1 MALPGQDRIGY
12 AVSELMQRMQIYGTY
27 VLGVYEIFL
36 NNRDAYF
43 YNLCLFCTDG
53 VRTAQ

>member
-27 VLGVYEIFL
+27 VLGVYET
-36 NNRDAYF
+36 A
-43 YNLCLFCTDG
+43 
-53 VRTAQ
+53 VRVASLRARPQPCAGGTRYDH

>member
-27 VLGVYEIFL
+27 VLGVYEAFL
-36 NNRDAYF
+36 VRCILLIWLTVQQLGSS
-43 YNLCLFCTDG
+43 LC
-53 VRTAQ
+53 